1 MTGRQHLQQAGATNS
16 GLHMN
21 TNDNSISSDTSES
34 DGTYSTILY
43 AISWILDYK
52 FIISNN
58 EISNTLIFF

>member
-34 DGTYSTILY
+34 DGTWIRLNSKLVH
-43 AISWILDYK
+43 ISKKIFW
-52 FIISNN
+52 NN
-58 EISNTLIFF
+58 GLSDSWCLF

>member
-34 DGTYSTILY
+34 DGTYSTILW
-43 AISWILDYK
+43 AISWINLSFQIMK
-52 FIISNN
+52 FRI
-58 EISNTLIFF
+58 L